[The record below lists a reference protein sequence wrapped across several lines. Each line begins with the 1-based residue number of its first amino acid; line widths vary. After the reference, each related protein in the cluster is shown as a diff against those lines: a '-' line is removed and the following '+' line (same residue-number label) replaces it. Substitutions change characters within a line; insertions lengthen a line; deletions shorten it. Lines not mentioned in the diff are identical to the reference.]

1 MITAKPK
8 YKIKRMLPDELPQ
21 PAELPESEESQ
32 VGDGAGFKSAAYVS
46 AESAPPAAARKAKAP
61 ARALKGKAPAR
72 ALKSKALPPPVRP
85 SWVQQVFDYVE
96 REVPA
101 ESRVQNIAQ
110 LHKLLRRALLI
121 EHSTIPPYLTAL
133 YSIKDGTN
141 IESVNIIRAVLV
153 EEMLHMILAANVLNA
168 VGGEPV
174 VNEPRFIPSY
184 PLDLTDVL
192 QPNTDDEDS
201 NVLKYLSE
209 RAESEDSETD
219 GDGHTGHVRVQIL
232 KFSMEAIDT
241 FVAIETPEPTGPG
254 AFGPITTIGQFYT
267 LVIHGMEKL
276 EEEARRRGETIFTND
291 PAWLARQIG
300 PEHYYGSGG
309 GAYMVTDLDRARD
322 ALGEIIC
329 QGEGFKDICYKQ
341 STDLGEY
348 EELGH
353 YFRFMQIKKGHYYAP
368 GDHPNDDPTGPQL
381 KVDWDAVY
389 NMKPNP
395 KLKDFGGDAGLEAM
409 GRQFNQTYLL
419 LLDQIQRAFTGEPEA
434 LQEAVAIMF
443 DLKYTAG
450 GLMRVPLADG
460 QYMAGPIFGPGS
472 RRAPLAKAKK

>member
-1 MITAKPK
+1 MITEKPK
-8 YKIKRMLPDELPQ
+8 HKIKRMLPDELPQ
-21 PAELPESEESQ
+21 PADLPESEEAPAA
-32 VGDGAGFKSAAYVS
+32 AGGGFEPAA
-46 AESAPPAAARKAKAP
+46 AESARMLRGAKAPTRSGKAKAP
-61 ARALKGKAPAR
+61 ARALRGATP
-72 ALKSKALPPPVRP
+72 PPPVRP
-85 SWVQQVFDYVE
+85 SWVQRVFDYVE
-96 REVPA
+96 RELPPEAQV
-101 ESRVQNIAQ
+101 ENIAQ
-110 LHKLLRRALLI
+110 LHKLLRRAILV

-141 IESVNIIRAVLV
+141 VESVNIIRGVLV

-201 NVLKYLSE
+201 KVLKYLSE
-209 RAESEDSETD
+209 LAESEESDAV
-219 GDGHTGHVRVQIL
+219 GDGHEKHVLIQIL
-232 KFSMEAIDT
+232 QFSMEAVDT
-241 FVAIETPEPTGPG
+241 FVAIETPEPEGVG
-254 AFGPITTIGQFYT
+254 MGGPITTIGQFYT
-267 LVIHGMEKL
+267 LIIHGMEKL
-276 EEEARRRGETIFTND
+276 EAEAQRRGETIFTND
-291 PAWLARQIG
+291 PARLARQIG

-309 GAYMVTDLDRARD
+309 GAFMVTNLDRARD

-368 GDHPNDDPTGPQL
+368 GDHPNQDPSGPPL

-395 KLKDFGGDAGLEAM
+395 KLKDFRGDAGLEAM
-409 GRQFNQTYLL
+409 GRHFNNTYLR
-419 LLDQIQRAFTGEPEA
+419 LLDEIQRAFTGEPEA

-450 GLMRVPLADG
+450 GLMRVPLSDG
-460 QYMAGPIFGPGS
+460 RHTAGPIFGPGS
-472 RRAPLAKAKK
+472 RRAPGAKAKK

>member
-8 YKIKRMLPDELPQ
+8 YKIKRMLPDDLPQ
-21 PAELPESEESQ
+21 PAGLPESEELPHAA
-32 VGDGAGFKSAAYVS
+32 AGGGYAPAAS
-46 AESAPPAAARKAKAP
+46 ESAPLLRGGRATART
-61 ARALKGKAPAR
+61 LKGAA
-72 ALKSKALPPPVRP
+72 PPPMARP
-85 SWVQQVFDYVE
+85 GWVQQVLDYVE

-101 ESRVQNIAQ
+101 ESQVQNIAQ

-141 IESVNIIRAVLV
+141 IESVNIIRGVLV

-168 VGGEPV
+168 VGGEPI
-174 VNEPRFIPSY
+174 VNEPRFIPTY

-209 RAESEDSETD
+209 RAESEESEAE
-219 GDGHTGHVRVQIL
+219 GHAGHVLIQIL

-241 FVAIETPEPTGPG
+241 FVAIETPEPAGPG

-291 PAWLARQIG
+291 PARLARQIG

-309 GAYMVTDLDRARD
+309 GAYMVTDLERARD

-368 GDHPNDDPTGPQL
+368 GDHPNQDPTGPPL
-381 KVDWDAVY
+381 EVDWDAVY

-395 KLKDFGGDAGLEAM
+395 KLKDFRGDPGLEAL

-460 QYMAGPIFGPGS
+460 RHMAGPIFGPGS